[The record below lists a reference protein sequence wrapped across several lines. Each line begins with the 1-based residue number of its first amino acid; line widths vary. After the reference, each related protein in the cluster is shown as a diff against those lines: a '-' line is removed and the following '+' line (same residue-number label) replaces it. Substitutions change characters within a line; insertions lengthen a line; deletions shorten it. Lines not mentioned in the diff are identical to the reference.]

1 MRRDPN
7 KRLRGWTTMLSVDF
21 PDCEDSRAYKYGHMS
36 FTILRITKKRREKTM
51 PKRHK
56 NPDLGMEKTVKDKAK
71 SKPKSQLVKV
81 KVNPDKS
88 KSQHV
93 ME

>member
-21 PDCEDSRAYKYGHMS
+21 PDCEDSRAYKYGHMR
-36 FTILRITKKRREKTM
+36 RITKKRREKTM